1 MADYTLSASIT
12 ADSSKFQ
19 KSMKKAADAMDA
31 LSAKC
36 TGLGDV
42 LGSIGGKM
50 SSAGAKLTALE
61 AAVAG
66 VAAAAGK
73 NIVETGASFEDA
85 MANVSAVSGSTGT
98 ELQKLSD
105 KAKEMGA
112 KTKFSASEAADAMK
126 YMAMA
131 GWKTED
137 MLNGIE
143 GIMNL
148 AAASGED
155 LATTSDIVTDALT
168 AFGLSAADSA
178 EFADVLAAASSNAN
192 TNVAMMGETFKYVA
206 PVAGALGYSTQDTAI
221 AIGLMANAG
230 IKSSQAGTALRS
242 VLSRLAKPTEEV
254 QGAMDELG
262 LSLTDGSGNMK
273 SFRQVMEDLRRG
285 FSGMTKD
292 QQAAMAATLGGQE
305 AMSGLL
311 AIVNASDSDFE
322 KLSDAIDHS
331 TGACQDMADTMNATL
346 SGQFTILK
354 SQIEGIQINIFEQM
368 EPGLMNL
375 VKSAQKAADAVSQLI
390 QVFFQ
395 AKNALGNFAGLEAA
409 INKLDSLA
417 KSGAVPGYFSEIAAK
432 MQLVMDKVQSLKDAG
447 VPLEKIAAATL
458 AAGPALIAVGKAV
471 SMLGGLSKVL
481 GGVVGG
487 VGKIAGAFLA
497 IPAPILAVV
506 AVVAA
511 LAAGFAY
518 LYKTDSGAALQ
529 MQAAWGNIQNAV
541 SSAVSAILPA
551 LQELGSVLLDAG
563 STILPAILGVV
574 KALIPVVTS
583 AVSSTVSVLSAVIPA
598 ITNILNTLI
607 PIITG
612 IVTQAAAVL
621 EQILP
626 VITQVIQAA
635 VPLIN
640 QAVGTVSD
648 ILVQILPVVQQLI
661 SALLP
666 MIGDVAGMIG
676 NAFVTILPAVQQI
689 LSAVSPL
696 ISKLISVVSDVIPV
710 ILEVASAIVSAV
722 IPAVTTLVQNLMP
735 AMVQVIQSLVPAI
748 SSVLSAVLPVIQ
760 QILPVILS
768 LIQQLLPVFTQ
779 IITLIGNFV
788 ASLAPVIAQLID
800 QLVPVITNI
809 VSIISNLITTLMPA
823 ITAAIQV
830 VMSIVNAIM
839 AAIEA
844 LMPVITTIITVVT
857 NVISTVISILSPII
871 SFVAGIM
878 NAIMAVITPIVTFV
892 ADIIAG
898 VVDVI
903 SVIIDVIAKIN
914 AFIGGVLSDIWS
926 AVSGVASKVG
936 DAVSKTINTA
946 SSIISGLS
954 AVVSKIFNSIYST
967 IKSVMDKVKNTF
979 STVFDKIQGLWDGL
993 KDFVGGIFDGI
1004 SSALDNLISGVK
1016 GMANTFIDGINFA
1029 IEIINNIPGVSIGPL
1044 DHLAHGTDDWQ
1055 GGFARMNEG
1064 GRGELVSLPSGT
1076 QVIPHDIS
1084 KQYAKEAARMNSNGC
1099 IVTID
1104 YAAIGAA
1111 VAAAMAGVDIHTT
1124 VDLDGKTVADA
1135 VTPYVDQNLGRRAV
1149 MAKRYAQ

>member
-292 QQAAMAATLGGQE
+292 QQAAMAATIGGQE

-331 TGACQDMADTMNATL
+331 TGVCQDMADTMNATL

-409 INKLDSLA
+409 VNKLDSLA

-447 VPLEKIAAATL
+447 VPLEKIAAAAL

-471 SMLGGLSKVL
+471 SVL

-497 IPAPILAVV
+497 IPAPILSVV

-518 LYKTDSGAALQ
+518 LYKADSGAALQ

-612 IVTQAAAVL
+612 IVTQTAAVL

-844 LMPVITTIITVVT
+844 LMPIITTIITVVT
-857 NVISTVISILSPII
+857 NVISTVISILSPIV
-871 SFVAGIM
+871 SFIAGIM

-1084 KQYAKEAARMNSNGC
+1084 KQYAKEAARMNSSGC

>member
-112 KTKFSASEAADAMK
+112 KTRFSASEAADAMK

-273 SFRQVMEDLRRG
+273 SFRRVMEDLRRG

-292 QQAAMAATLGGQE
+292 QQAAMAATIGGQE

-346 SGQFTILK
+346 SGQFTLLK
-354 SQIEGIQINIFEQM
+354 SQIATIQIDIFEQM

-395 AKNALGNFAGLEAA
+395 AKNALGTFAGLEAA
-409 INKLDSLA
+409 VNKLDSLA

-447 VPLEKIAAATL
+447 VPLEKIAAAAL

-471 SMLGGLSKVL
+471 SVL

-666 MIGDVAGMIG
+666 MIGDIAGMIG

-844 LMPVITTIITVVT
+844 LMPIITTIITVVT

-871 SFVAGIM
+871 SFIAGII

-892 ADIIAG
+892 AGIIAG

-914 AFIGGVLSDIWS
+914 AFIGSVLSDIWS

-936 DAVSKTINTA
+936 DTVSKTINTA

-954 AVVSKIFNSIYST
+954 SVVSKIFNSIYST

-1084 KQYAKEAARMNSNGC
+1084 KQYAKEAARMNSSGC

>member
-85 MANVSAVSGSTGT
+85 MANVSAVSGSTGA

-273 SFRQVMEDLRRG
+273 SFRQVMEDLRSG

-292 QQAAMAATLGGQE
+292 QQAAMAATIGGQE

-346 SGQFTILK
+346 SGQFALLK
-354 SQIEGIQINIFEQM
+354 SQIATIQIDIFEQM

-375 VKSAQKAADAVSQLI
+375 VKSARKAADAVSQLI

-395 AKNALGNFAGLEAA
+395 AKNALGTFAGLEAA
-409 INKLDSLA
+409 VNKLDSLA

-447 VPLEKIAAATL
+447 VPLEKIAAAAL

-471 SMLGGLSKVL
+471 SVL

-626 VITQVIQAA
+626 VITQVIQAV

-844 LMPVITTIITVVT
+844 LMPIITTIITVVT

-871 SFVAGIM
+871 SFIAGIM

-914 AFIGGVLSDIWS
+914 AFIGSVLSDIWS

-936 DAVSKTINTA
+936 DTVSKTINTA

-967 IKSVMDKVKNTF
+967 IKSVMDKVKSTF